1 MAKRMT
7 DAQWREYVHE
17 QTNGEYEC
25 LTEYVN
31 TRTKVRMRHNSD
43 ACDHHEYDVAPT
55 YFTQGV
61 RCPKCAN
68 ARKGKTRQPV
78 TLEEFYE
85 RLHAIYPEGEYI
97 VIGEYVN
104 ISTVTS
110 VQHSCGHV
118 FNVIPTSLVSTTYRS
133 ACRICQHANKIWTH
147 ERFEEEMR
155 KAGDGAEEYVPL
167 TRYSGYNS
175 PILLL
180 HKPSGVEW
188 ETTPNTF
195 LAGGARYNP
204 HRNPRNSSYHRAA
217 KRALT
222 ELGIA
227 SLSQT

>member
-31 TRTKVRMRHNSD
+31 TRTKVRMRHSSD

-85 RLHAIYPEGEYI
+85 RLHAIYPEAFF
-97 VIGEYVN
+97 
-104 ISTVTS
+104 T
-110 VQHSCGHV
+110 
-118 FNVIPTSLVSTTYRS
+118 L
-133 ACRICQHANKIWTH
+133 
-147 ERFEEEMR
+147 
-155 KAGDGAEEYVPL
+155 
-167 TRYSGYNS
+167 
-175 PILLL
+175 
-180 HKPSGVEW
+180 
-188 ETTPNTF
+188 
-195 LAGGARYNP
+195 
-204 HRNPRNSSYHRAA
+204 
-217 KRALT
+217 
-222 ELGIA
+222 
-227 SLSQT
+227 